1 MNNPWEEIS
10 LQDYESHMSLDSV
23 KQLQAMNAIMK
34 KQFGEYPVK
43 TAMVLGV
50 AGGNGLEHVD
60 PEKFSKVFGI
70 DINEEYLKAVSERYS
85 ELGDTLQCERIDLIE
100 EAEKLPCTELLI
112 ANLLI
117 EYIGYSAFQKAVKKV
132 SPQYVSCVIQINTD
146 TKNWVSDSPYL
157 HAFDGLDTVHHQM
170 EETALTEAMKE
181 IGYSLILKDVK
192 DLPNGKALVRL
203 DFERGDAL
211 ADLKKDSRKMRAVF
225 TDLDGT
231 VLRKD
236 KSISDRTMEAIRAF
250 RKNGGIWA
258 VASARPERAISAMY
272 KEFTEADALIT
283 LNGARIKLGDRI
295 ISNGFSKENARS
307 LLSKIVRHDDLIVVL
322 ETSEGIFGNIEIPE
336 WDTPAV
342 SDLVSLLDTCDLYKI
357 LLAGKEHQLDTVKV
371 PQEGLCDTSS
381 IPDRIKEAIRKEG
394 LEESAYFTVAE
405 GWLYQIMST
414 SAKKWNGVQ
423 LVLEKEGIDKSEAM
437 YFGDDHDDV
446 ESISNIGLGIA
457 MGNAIEEVKKVADQV
472 TATNEEDGV
481 ARIVE
486 KYIL

>member
-34 KQFGEYPVK
+34 NQFDDYPVK

-60 PEKFSKVFGI
+60 PKKYSTVYGV

-100 EAEKLPCTELLI
+100 EAEKLPGAELLI

-132 SPQYVSCVIQINTD
+132 CPKYVSCVIQINTD

-295 ISNGFSKENARS
+295 ISNGFSKGNARA
-307 LLSKIVRHDDLIVVL
+307 LLSEIVRHDDLIVVL

-342 SDLVSLLDTCDLYKI
+342 SDLVVLLDTCDLYKI
-357 LLAGKEHQLDTVKV
+357 LLAGRGHQLATVKV
-371 PQEGLCDTSS
+371 PEEGLCDTAS
-381 IPDRIKEAIRKEG
+381 IPDRIREAISRLG
-394 LEESAYFTVAE
+394 LEEAAYFTVAE

-414 SAKKWNGVQ
+414 SAKKWNGVK
-423 LVLEKEGIDKSEAM
+423 LVLEKESISPMEAM

-457 MGNAIEEVKKVADQV
+457 MGNAIEEVKKVADQI

>member
-1 MNNPWEEIS
+1 MKNPWEEIDLS
-10 LQDYESHMSLDSV
+10 DYETHMSLDSV
-23 KQLQAMNAIMK
+23 QQLQAMNAIMK
-34 KQFGEYPVK
+34 NQFSDYPVT

-60 PEKFSKVFGI
+60 TKK
-70 DINEEYLKAVSERYS
+70 YS
-85 ELGDTLQCERIDLIE
+85 T
-100 EAEKLPCTELLI
+100 
-112 ANLLI
+112 
-117 EYIGYSAFQKAVKKV
+117 
-132 SPQYVSCVIQINTD
+132 VIQINTD

-157 HAFDGLDTVHHQM
+157 QAFDGLDAVHHQM

-192 DLPNGKALVRL
+192 ELPNGKALVRV
-203 DFERGDAL
+203 DYQR
-211 ADLKKDSRKMRAVF
+211 RIRAVF

-250 RKNGGIWA
+250 RKQGGIWA

-295 ISNGFSKENARS
+295 ISNGFTKENARA
-307 LLSKIVRHDDLIVVL
+307 LLSEIMKHDDLIVVL

-342 SDLVSLLDTCDLYKI
+342 SDLVALLDTCDLYKI
-357 LLAGKEHQLDTVKV
+357 LLAGREHQLDSIRNVGGSEDPTEK
-371 PQEGLCDTSS
+371 LCDTAS
-381 IPDRIKEAIRKEG
+381 IPDRIREAIAGFG
-394 LEESAYFTVAE
+394 LENDAYFTVAE

-414 SAKKWNGVQ
+414 SAKKWNGVK
-423 LVLEKEGIDKSEAM
+423 LVLEKESISSSDAM

-446 ESISNIGLGIA
+446 ESIRNIGLGIA
-457 MGNAIEEVKKVADQV
+457 MGNAIEEVKNVADLI

-481 ARIVE
+481 ARVVE
-486 KYIL
+486 KYI

>member
-23 KQLQAMNAIMK
+23 KQLQAMNVIMK
-34 KQFGEYPVK
+34 NQFDDYPVK

-60 PEKFSKVFGI
+60 PKKYSTVYGV

-100 EAEKLPCTELLI
+100 EAEKLPCAELLI

-117 EYIGYSAFQKAVKKV
+117 EYIGYGAFQKAVKKV

-157 HAFDGLDTVHHQM
+157 HAFDGLDAVHHQM
-170 EETALTEAMKE
+170 EETALTEAMGE
-181 IGYSLILKDVK
+181 IGYRTVLKDVK

-203 DFERGDAL
+203 DFQ
-211 ADLKKDSRKMRAVF
+211 RKICAVF

-250 RKNGGIWA
+250 RKKGGIWA

-307 LLSKIVRHDDLIVVL
+307 LLSEIVRHDDLIVVL

-336 WDTPAV
+336 WDTPEV
-342 SDLVSLLDTCDLYKI
+342 SDLVALLDTCDLYKI
-357 LLAGKEHQLDTVKV
+357 LLAGKEHQLSTVKV
-371 PQEGLCDTSS
+371 PEEGLCDTAS

-405 GWLYQIMST
+405 GWLFQIMST
-414 SAKKWNGVQ
+414 SAKKWNGVK
-423 LVLEKEGIDKSEAM
+423 LVLEKESISPMEAM

-446 ESISNIGLGIA
+446 ESVSNIGLGIA
-457 MGNAIEEVKKVADQV
+457 MGNAIEEVKKVADQI

-486 KYIL
+486 KYIG